1 MITTKQVLHKYKNG
15 NCRVTLYN
23 DGTKIRVCTEKVPS
37 PVFPESID
45 FKITNYC
52 DRGCKF
58 CHESCTTKG
67 KHANRK
73 THVPCR
79 RCGTNAF
86 NIRKGICAS
95 CGYGK
100 TTTIRTY
107 NWAKTH

>member
-1 MITTKQVLHKYKNG
+1 MSK
-15 NCRVTLYN
+15 
-23 DGTKIRVCTEKVPS
+23 GTPS
-37 PVFPESID
+37 
-45 FKITNYC
+45 
-52 DRGCKF
+52 
-58 CHESCTTKG
+58 KG